1 MNIKDFVPIDDRIVV
16 RPHKADEKTKG
27 GIYLPSSA
35 IAQRQET
42 VQSGEVVAVGLG
54 RFSSQGE
61 HEAMMDIKIG
71 DVVYFPR
78 HLGWLFMLEENGEET
93 EFRLFGVH
101 DLFGYRKRGN
111 EE

>member
-35 IAQRQET
+35 VAQRQET
-42 VQSGEVVAVGLG
+42 VQSGEVVAVGPG
-54 RFSSQGE
+54 RFNSQGE
-61 HEAMMDIKIG
+61 HEAMPEEIQIG
-71 DVVYFPR
+71 SVVYFPR

-101 DLFGYRKRGN
+101 DLFGYRQ
-111 EE
+111 